1 MSDWGKGT
9 VQLEQMRYLVEIV
22 KYKSLTEASRNL
34 HVSQQALSSSM
45 AKLEAEL
52 GYAVLLRN
60 TKGVRLTVQGEVL
73 AKGFNRLLYEL
84 NYLLLE
90 TQGQPVYW
98 SKQVVCASSHGMMEA
113 FLADLAEQ
121 LTDDDHFEALEIM
134 EDTPEAVVE
143 QVLNRQVDLGIVSY
157 NDYETPQWQNDE
169 RLQFISLFSSK
180 LYVRIAKKLPL
191 SNLQSISV
199 KSLRKEN
206 ILVYQPKHWRA
217 NSLCETIRHFCPD
230 CQFSYEESYFLHLQ
244 KIRKG
249 LGIAFTIQDGPFI
262 KRYDEK
268 RGFYLIPIKE
278 MFLNFIGIL
287 VLKENISPAVQYMI
301 SCLQIACAN
310 NNGE

>member
-1 MSDWGKGT
+1 M
-9 VQLEQMRYLVEIV
+9 QLEQMRYLVEIA

-134 EDTPEAVVE
+134 EDTPKAVVE
-143 QVLNRQVDLGIVSY
+143 QVLNRQVDMGIVSY

-230 CQFSYEESYFLHLQ
+230 CQFSY
-244 KIRKG
+244 
-249 LGIAFTIQDGPFI
+249 D
-262 KRYDEK
+262 
-268 RGFYLIPIKE
+268 
-278 MFLNFIGIL
+278 
-287 VLKENISPAVQYMI
+287 
-301 SCLQIACAN
+301 
-310 NNGE
+310 